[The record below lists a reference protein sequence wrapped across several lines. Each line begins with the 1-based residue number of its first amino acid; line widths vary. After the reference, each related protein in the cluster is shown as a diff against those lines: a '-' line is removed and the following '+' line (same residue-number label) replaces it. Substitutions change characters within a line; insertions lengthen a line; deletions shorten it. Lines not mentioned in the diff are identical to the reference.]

1 MAALLRKDANVVA
14 DIVVSAMEA
23 GHEPGVA
30 ISLTGPKGDYAQA
43 FGVAKDGWFTDK
55 PLTLDHR
62 MRIGSITKSFTATA
76 LLQQI
81 DKGKLLLSDTLDKFI
96 PGVPNG
102 NTITVEHLMT
112 MRSGVYD
119 YATHPLIQ
127 AMVVAYP
134 SFPFLHTS
142 TLVNLIKSHPSS
154 FAPGTQY
161 AYTNSNYILLGE
173 ILRKV
178 TGRDPQTVITSD
190 VIAPLGLSNT
200 TWPSSAKPADPY
212 AHGYSDR
219 MFIGKGHLKDQTKV
233 NPELFGTAG
242 LLTSTV
248 GDLQKWAEYLKTE
261 ALLFAPTHQLRTTS
275 WYTPQPYPGEGPDH
289 YEYGLGLVKFGSWI
303 GHDGSVP
310 GYSAVAFY
318 DTESGAT
325 FAGMENLQTSG
336 LAVFSRI
343 FERIAEYLYPG
354 SMA

>member
-1 MAALLRKDANVVA
+1 MTALPRKDANVVA
-14 DIVVSAMEA
+14 DIVVSAMDA
-23 GHEPGVA
+23 GQEPGVA
-30 ISLTGPKGDYAQA
+30 ISLTGPKGDYSQA
-43 FGVAKDGWFTDK
+43 FGIAKRGWFQDK

-81 DKGKLLLSDTLDKFI
+81 DKGTLSLTDTLEKFI

-102 NTITVEHLMT
+102 STITVEHLMT

-119 YATHPLIQ
+119 YATYPLIQ
-127 AMVVAYP
+127 AMVVARTQ
-134 SFPFLHTS
+134 FRFLHTS

-154 FAPGTQY
+154 FAPGTKY

-178 TGRDPQTVITSD
+178 TGRDPQTVIKSD

-200 TWPSSAKPADPY
+200 TWPSSATPDKPY
-212 AHGYSDR
+212 AHGYSNR
-219 MFIGKGHLKDQTKV
+219 LLAKKHLKDQTKV

-248 GDLQKWAEYLKTE
+248 ADLQKWAEYLKTE
-261 ALLFAPTHQLRTTS
+261 ALLFAPTHQLRTTN
-275 WYTPQPYPGEGPDH
+275 WYEPQPYPGEGPST
-289 YEYGLGLVKFGSWI
+289 YSYGLGLVKFGSWI

-325 FAGMENLQTSG
+325 FAGVENLQTNG

-343 FERIAEYLYPG
+343 FERIGEYLYPG